1 VTLCEQT
8 GVPAGKV
15 GGFNSIQAGQTNN
28 YIGGNPDL
36 TPEEADTLTIGLVYS
51 AESIPFNLSLDYY
64 DIEIENVILAL
75 SEQNIMDGCYLL
87 DKDADGL
94 FCSRIYRSPLTG
106 TLLSGTE
113 TGVDASVVN
122 AGKRSTKGVDI
133 TADYSFDLASL
144 GALDYRLNAVH
155 VMENIQQDAA
165 LFPSVDCVGLVGKSC
180 LRPDPEWR
188 ITQTL
193 SWSMDALTIS
203 LRWQYLDSLKQDAV
217 ALGAADASEY
227 ALVTIPSYNYFDL
240 FASYALTEQI
250 ELRAGINN
258 LMDKEP
264 PIVGNEYGGTAEN
277 SGNTYPATYDAIGRS
292 GFIGVNARF

>member
-1 VTLCEQT
+1 
-8 GVPAGKV
+8 
-15 GGFNSIQAGQTNN
+15 
-28 YIGGNPDL
+28 
-36 TPEEADTLTIGLVYS
+36 
-51 AESIPFNLSLDYY
+51 
-64 DIEIENVILAL
+64 
-75 SEQNIMDGCYLL
+75 
-87 DKDADGL
+87 
-94 FCSRIYRSPLTG
+94 
-106 TLLSGTE
+106 
-113 TGVDASVVN
+113 
-122 AGKRSTKGVDI
+122 
-133 TADYSFDLASL
+133 
-144 GALDYRLNAVH
+144 
-155 VMENIQQDAA
+155 
-165 LFPSVDCVGLVGKSC
+165 VGKSC